1 MEVLTTIRDVRAWV
15 ATKRSQ
21 GGSIGLVPTMGA
33 FHEGHLALMRQA
45 GQECE
50 SVLVSIFVNPTQFG
64 PGEDFERYP
73 RDLEHDLRLAE
84 GVGVTAV
91 FAPAVDEM
99 YPPGSETRVV
109 PGRLAEGLCGPFRP
123 GHFIGVAT
131 VVTKLFCICQ
141 PDRAYFGEKDYQ
153 QLRIIEQMTA
163 DLDMPVAI
171 VRCPT
176 VREADGLAMSSRNA
190 YLSAEERIQATA
202 IGRAIQRAAEA
213 VRSGERSA
221 RAIEEM
227 VEQEIRS
234 QPLFHTVDYSHVVDP
249 VTLRRLDTI
258 EGEARLCVAAR
269 IGTTRL
275 IDNGVLV
282 P

>member
-45 GQECE
+45 AQECE
-50 SVLVSIFVNPTQFG
+50 AVLVSIFVNPTQFG